1 MNTEMTSRRDYNFLK
16 GLLAGTV
23 VGAGLAIWFAPR
35 LASEL
40 RQRATDAAR
49 DLKDRASD
57 RYEQAS
63 ARVGETVNDLTRT
76 GQRVRDDMADA
87 VVRGAQEVE
96 RIATAAKTDPLHGT
110 NVPPTSHTPP
120 ATPRAV

>member
-1 MNTEMTSRRDYNFLK
+1 MNTEMTSRRGYRFVK
-16 GLLAGTV
+16 GLLAGTF

-40 RQRATDAAR
+40 RQRATDATR
-49 DLKDRASD
+49 DLKERASD
-57 RYEQAS
+57 RYDQVN
-63 ARVGETVNDLTRT
+63 ARVDETVNDLTRA

-96 RIATAAKTDPLHGT
+96 RIATAAKTDPLDDKTIPSTGYAR
-110 NVPPTSHTPP
+110 P